1 MENFQ
6 SLFDDLERSG
16 PVPLY
21 FQIARKIEGAI
32 ESGMLPP
39 GTKLDNEVKLAE
51 DLKLSRPTVRRAI
64 QELVTSGLLVR
75 RRGIGTQVVHG
86 KISRKVE
93 LSSLLDDLTRDK
105 MNPRT
110 IVLLH
115 EVIAPPVDV
124 AEALDLHD
132 STPVLHIKR
141 LRLTGDDPI
150 ALLENYL
157 PPELSE
163 ISAEQL
169 GNQGLYQLL
178 RAKGATMRV
187 AKQRIGAR
195 AATKEEGEHFGRP
208 VGSPVLT
215 MTRTV
220 YDNGG
225 RAVEFGNHSYLPEM
239 YSFEMTLVDR

>member
-1 MENFQ
+1 MESFQ

-93 LSSLLDDLTRDK
+93 LSSLLDDLTRDN

-110 IVLLH
+110 VVLLH
-115 EVIAPPVDV
+115 EVIVPPGDV
-124 AEALDLHD
+124 VEALDLPD
-132 STPVLHIKR
+132 LTPVLHIRR
-141 LRLTGDDPI
+141 LRLTGEDPI

-157 PPELSE
+157 PPELSD
-163 ISAEQL
+163 ITREQL
-169 GNQGLYQLL
+169 ENQGLYQLL

-195 AATKEEGEHFGRP
+195 AATKNEGEHFGRDA
-208 VGSPVLT
+208 GSPVLT

-225 RAVEFGNHSYLPEM
+225 RAVEFGVHAYLPEM
-239 YSFEMTLVDR
+239 YSFEITLVDR

>member
-1 MENFQ
+1 MDSFQ

-21 FQIARKIEGAI
+21 FQIARRIEGAI

-93 LSSLLDDLTRDK
+93 LSSLFEDLARDNRK
-105 MNPRT
+105 PRT
-110 IVLLH
+110 TLLLH
-115 EVIAPPVDV
+115 EMITPPGDV
-124 AEALDLHD
+124 MEALDLQ
-132 STPVLHIKR
+132 SAEPILHIKR
-141 LRLTGDDPI
+141 LRSAGDEPI

-157 PPELSE
+157 PAELSD

-169 GNQGLYQLL
+169 ENQGLYQLL

-195 AATKEEGEHFGRP
+195 AATQEEGELFGRP

-215 MTRTV
+215 MTRTA

-225 RAVEFGNHSYLPEM
+225 RAVEFGNHSYLPET

>member
-1 MENFQ
+1 MENLLP
-6 SLFDDLERSG
+6 LFDDLERSG
-16 PVPLY
+16 PIPLY
-21 FQIARKIEGAI
+21 FQIARRIEGAI
-32 ESGMLPP
+32 ESGQLPP

-51 DLKLSRPTVRRAI
+51 DLKISRPTVRRAI

-93 LSSLLDDLTRDK
+93 LTSLFDDLSRDNK
-105 MNPRT
+105 EPRT
-110 IVLLH
+110 ALLLH
-115 EVIAPPVDV
+115 ELIVPPGDV
-124 AEALDLHD
+124 MEALDLHD

-141 LRLTGDDPI
+141 LRSAADDPL

-157 PPELSE
+157 PSGLSDITE
-163 ISAEQL
+163 EQL
-169 GNQGLYQLL
+169 REHGLYQLL
-178 RAKGATMRV
+178 RARGATMRV

-195 AATKEEGEHFGRP
+195 GATREEAKLFARP
-208 VGSPVLT
+208 PGSPVLT
-215 MTRTV
+215 MSRTV

-225 RAVEFGNHSYLPEM
+225 RAVEFGNHSYLPET